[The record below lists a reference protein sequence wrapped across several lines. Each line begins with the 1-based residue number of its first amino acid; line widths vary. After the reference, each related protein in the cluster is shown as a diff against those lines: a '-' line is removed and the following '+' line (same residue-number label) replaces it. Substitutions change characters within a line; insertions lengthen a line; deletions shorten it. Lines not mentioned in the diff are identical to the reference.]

1 MSSTLNQ
8 MTSSRPYL
16 IRAIYQW
23 VVDNNHTP
31 HMLVDASGSDV
42 QVPMQFVQDGR
53 IVLNVAPQAVQ
64 ALNLGDDYISF
75 SARFGG
81 RAQEVFVPVNRVM
94 AVYSRENGQ
103 GMMFSD
109 DDTPPPDSGNDSEG
123 AGSRPGSRRPGLRVV
138 K

>member
-1 MSSTLNQ
+1 

-16 IRAIYQW
+16 VRAIYQW

-31 HMLVDASGSDV
+31 HMLVDASGDDV
-42 QVPMQFVQDGR
+42 QVPVQYVQDGR
-53 IVLNVAPQAVQ
+53 IVLNVAPQAVE

-81 RAQEVFVPVNRVM
+81 RAQDIFVPVHRVM

-103 GMMFSD
+103 GMMFGED
-109 DDTPPPDSGNDSEG
+109 ETPPPGDGGGADRSLSKPEGSG
-123 AGSRPGSRRPGLRVV
+123 RPGLRVV